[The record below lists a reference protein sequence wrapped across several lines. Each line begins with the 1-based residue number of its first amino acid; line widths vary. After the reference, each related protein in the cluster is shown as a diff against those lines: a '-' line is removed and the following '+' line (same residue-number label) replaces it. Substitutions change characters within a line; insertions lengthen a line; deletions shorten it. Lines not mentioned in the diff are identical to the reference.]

1 MSNFL
6 AIATVTATLQRLLQE
21 TVQLDVPGATA
32 TTQRP
37 DASNTLLPTVGVNIY
52 LYQTTPNGAWRN
64 ADLPTRSAA
73 GHVVQR
79 PCAAIDL
86 HYLLTCY
93 GTDGELEPQRVLGS
107 VVRTLHARPVLTRP
121 MVEATLQAA
130 ELEDPNHYLLGSN
143 LADSVELVKFTPTP
157 FTLEELSKLWSVL
170 FQTPYSLS
178 MAYTGTVVFIE
189 AEETPRRPLPVR
201 VRSITAS
208 PFQRPVIEDLVDAD
222 DEEAPIVFGATLAI
236 RGQQLGGLGATV
248 RVGGEALTP
257 TSVTGQEIQVNLTD
271 PALRAGVQG
280 VQVTY
285 DTGAASGVAPLVLR
299 PAITPGAV
307 AAGSLTISFDP
318 AVGRRQRV
326 VLFLNELNPPTDGS
340 RDPFAYSFEAPSNNG
355 ITNPAQEATTTI
367 TFALAGVAPE
377 DYLVRVQVA
386 GAENALTTNAS
397 GDYTGPTVTIP

>member
-21 TVQLDVPGATA
+21 NVQLDVAGATA

-64 ADLPTRSAA
+64 ADLPTRNPA

-79 PCAAIDL
+79 PCTALDL

-93 GTDGELEPQRVLGS
+93 GTDGDLEPQRVLGS

-121 MVEATLQAA
+121 MIEATLQAA
-130 ELEDPNHYLLGSN
+130 QSEDPGHYLLASN
-143 LADSVELVKFTPTP
+143 LADSVELVKFTPIP
-157 FTLEELSKLWSVL
+157 FNLEELSKLWSVL

-178 MAYTGTVVFIE
+178 VTYTGTVVLIE
-189 AEETPRRPLPVR
+189 ADDTPRRALPVQ
-201 VRSITAS
+201 VRDIDVV
-208 PFQRPVIEDLVDAD
+208 PFQRPVIEELVDAD
-222 DEEAPIVFGATLAI
+222 DEAAPIAFGATLAI
-236 RGQQLGGLGATV
+236 RGRQLSGPGAAV
-248 RVGGEALTP
+248 RVSEQKLTP
-257 TSVTGQEIQVNLTD
+257 LSVGNREIQVALTD

-285 DTGAASGVAPLVLR
+285 STGAASSVAPLVLR
-299 PAITPGAV
+299 PVITPGAV
-307 AAGSLTISFDP
+307 TGSAVTIDIDP
-318 AVGRRQRV
+318 PVGRRQQV
-326 VLFLNELNPPTDGS
+326 TLYLNELNPPTDGS

-355 ITNPAQEATTTI
+355 ITDPTVEETTSI
-367 TFALAGVAPE
+367 TFAIADVEPGE
-377 DYLVRVQVA
+377 YLVRVQVGGAESVLQTTA
-386 GAENALTTNAS
+386 GA
-397 GDYTGPTVTIP
+397 YTDPTVTIP